1 MASKKKTS
9 KPIKNTNSEKAK
21 KQFQKS
27 KSSRSKTKAELNMDF
42 ISMRTLSK
50 LSVATKIEQILN
62 KVKDGHIVVL
72 DSALDADE
80 EAKLVTA
87 TMHGIEGEF
96 TGIEFC
102 TLPTASNNVLYTF
115 FTKVLETV
123 FKKSISK
130 PGLTF
135 VGPSVIIKKI
145 KRDPDAFYV
154 STKGD

>member
-1 MASKKKTS
+1 MAAKNKTS
-9 KPIKNTNSEKAK
+9 KARKKSNLEKTK
-21 KQFQKS
+21 KQSQKS
-27 KSSRSKTKAELNMDF
+27 KPSRSKTKAELNLDF
-42 ISMRTLSK
+42 ISMRTLAN
-50 LSVATKIEQILN
+50 LSVDTKIEQILN

-102 TLPTASNNVLYTF
+102 TLPSASNSNISNF
-115 FTKVLETV
+115 FTRVLETV
-123 FKKSISK
+123 FKMNISK

-135 VGPSVIIKKI
+135 IGPSAIIKKI

>member
-1 MASKKKTS
+1 MAAKKKIS
-9 KPIKNTNSEKAK
+9 KTRKKSNQENTK
-21 KQFQKS
+21 KKSQKS
-27 KSSRSKTKAELNMDF
+27 KSSRSKSAELNMDF
-42 ISMRTLSK
+42 ISMRTLAN
-50 LSVATKIEQILN
+50 LSVDARIEQILN
-62 KVKDGHIVVL
+62 KVKEGHIVVL

-102 TLPTASNNVLYTF
+102 TLPSTSTNNLYSF
-115 FTKVLETV
+115 FTRVIETV
-123 FKKSISK
+123 FKKSVTK

-135 VGPSVIIKKI
+135 VGPSAIITKI